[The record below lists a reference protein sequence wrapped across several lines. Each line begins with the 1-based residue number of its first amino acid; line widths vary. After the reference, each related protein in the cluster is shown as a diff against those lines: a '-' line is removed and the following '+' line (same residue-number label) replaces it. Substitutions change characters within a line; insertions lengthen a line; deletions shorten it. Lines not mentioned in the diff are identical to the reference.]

1 MTNTFSFPHFIW
13 SGTMNTRLLVSLT
26 TLVVI
31 LASAVDAQAQLP
43 VRTRQLQLL
52 GSTSGTLTQV
62 VPATTTSYQ
71 VTWPSANATW
81 PAASGTTQYFLRTAA
96 GTAGN
101 SDLSWYGVNG
111 ELVDNGG
118 TTPANKYVAYWNDA
132 NTLTGEIGFQ
142 WDDATNTLTM
152 GQSGQ
157 PAEILFTNGSQ
168 NLTLQADTSVALAHT
183 YNLSSV
189 TGGGTFFIPA
199 STNKPTATGQL
210 LVSNAANGSASWV
223 ANPLAGFER
232 GVADPTDAAFTQ
244 AITLTVTPDA
254 NDVIVVTS
262 YDISGTPSGNILSVT
277 AFTGTTFTVTS
288 SGPFLASER
297 ISYMFIPVP

>member
-1 MTNTFSFPHFIW
+1 MNNLSFPHFIW
-13 SGTMNTRLLVSLT
+13 SGTMNTRILISLT

-31 LASAVDAQAQLP
+31 LACAVDAQAQLP

-52 GSTSGTLTQV
+52 GSTSGTMTQLAT
-62 VPATTTSYQ
+62 ATTTSYS
-71 VTWPSANATW
+71 VTWPGANATW
-81 PAASGTTQYFLRTAA
+81 PAPAGTTQYFLRTNA

-101 SDLSWYGVNG
+101 SDLSWYAVNG

-118 TTPANKYVAYWNDA
+118 TTPADNYVAYWNDA

-152 GQSGQ
+152 GQSGET
-157 PAEILFTNGSQ
+157 AEVVFTNGTQ
-168 NLTLQADTSVALAHT
+168 TLTIAPEAIAANHT
-183 YNLSSV
+183 YTISAI
-189 TGGGTFFIPA
+189 TGGGTFFLPA
-199 STNKPTATGQL
+199 STNEPTAAGQL
-210 LVSNAANGSASWV
+210 LVSNAAGGSATWT

-232 GVADPTDAAFTQ
+232 GVVDPTDAGFT
-244 AITLTVTPDA
+244 ATITLTATPDA
-254 NDVIVVTS
+254 NDVIVITS
-262 YDISGTPSGNILSVT
+262 YDISGSPSGNILSVT
-277 AFTGTTFTVTS
+277 GFTGTTYTVTS

>member
-1 MTNTFSFPHFIW
+1 
-13 SGTMNTRLLVSLT
+13 MNTRLLISLT

-31 LASAVDAQAQLP
+31 LACAVDAQAQLP

-52 GSTSGTLTQV
+52 GSTSGTMTQLAT
-62 VPATTTSYQ
+62 ATTTSYS
-71 VTWPSANATW
+71 VTWPGANATW
-81 PAASGTTQYFLRTAA
+81 PAPAGTTQYFLRTSA

-101 SDLSWYGVNG
+101 SDLSWYAVNG

-118 TTPANKYVAYWNDA
+118 TTPADNYVAYWNDA

-152 GQSGQ
+152 GQSGET
-157 PAEILFTNGSQ
+157 AEVVFTNGTQ
-168 NLTLQADTSVALAHT
+168 TLTIAPEAIAANHT
-183 YNLSSV
+183 YTISAI
-189 TGGGTFFIPA
+189 TGGGTFFLPA
-199 STNKPTATGQL
+199 STNEPTAAGQL
-210 LVSNAANGSASWV
+210 LVSNAAGGSATWT

-232 GVADPTDAAFTQ
+232 GVVDPTDAGFT
-244 AITLTVTPDA
+244 ATITLTATPDA
-254 NDVIVVTS
+254 NDVIVITS
-262 YDISGTPSGNILSVT
+262 YDISGSPSGNIISVT
-277 AFTGTTFTVTS
+277 GFTGTTYTVTS

>member
-1 MTNTFSFPHFIW
+1 MNNLSFPHFMW
-13 SGTMNTRLLVSLT
+13 SGTMNTRFLSAVA
-26 TLVVI
+26 TLVV
-31 LASAVDAQAQLP
+31 LFVCALDVHAQLP

-52 GSTSGTLTQV
+52 GATSGTMTQL
-62 VPATTTSYQ
+62 ASGTTTSYS
-71 VTWPSANATW
+71 VTWPSVNATW
-81 PAASGTTQYFLRTAA
+81 PAPSGTTQYFLRTSA

-101 SDLSWYGVNG
+101 SDLSWYAVNG

-118 TTPANKYVAYWNDA
+118 TTPADNYVAYWNDA

-152 GQSGQ
+152 GQAGQ
-157 PAEILFTNGSQ
+157 PAEVVFTNSSQ
-168 NLTLQADTSVALAHT
+168 SMTLQADTSVAAAHT

-199 STNKPTATGQL
+199 STNKPTAAGQL
-210 LVSNAANGSASWV
+210 LVSNAAGGSATWS

-232 GVADPTDAAFTQ
+232 GVVDPTDNDFAAT
-244 AITLTVTPDA
+244 ITLTATPDA
-254 NDVIVVTS
+254 NDVIVITS
-262 YDISGTPSGNILSVT
+262 YDISGSPSGNILSVT
-277 AFTGTTFTVTS
+277 GFTGTTYSVRA

>member
-31 LASAVDAQAQLP
+31 LACAVDAQAQLP

-52 GSTSGTLTQV
+52 GSTSGTLTQLAG
-62 VPATTTSYQ
+62 ATTTSYS
-71 VTWPSANATW
+71 VTWPAANATW
-81 PAASGTTQYFLRTAA
+81 PVASGTTQYFLRTAA

-111 ELVDNGG
+111 DLVDNGG

-152 GQSGQ
+152 GQTGET
-157 PAEILFTNGSQ
+157 AEIVFTNGTQ
-168 NLTLQADTSVALAHT
+168 TLTVQPEAIAANHT
-183 YNLSSV
+183 YTLSSI
-189 TGGGTFFIPA
+189 TGGGTFYVPA
-199 STNKPTATGQL
+199 STNEPTAAGQL
-210 LVSNAANGSASWV
+210 LVSNAAGGSATWV

-232 GVADPTDAAFTQ
+232 GVVDPTDAGFT
-244 AITLTVTPDA
+244 ATITLTATPDA
-254 NDVIVVTS
+254 NDVIVISS
-262 YDISGTPSGNILSVT
+262 YDISGSPSGNILSVT
-277 AFTGTTFTVTS
+277 GFTGTTYTVSS
-288 SGPFLASER
+288 SGPFLSSER
-297 ISYMFIPVP
+297 ISYMFIPIP